1 MKKSGRYPKATGI
14 YVHREDLEQ
23 MVLHYFYREGMTQ
36 SAAARETEI
45 PITVAHNI
53 VNKIELKSKP
63 ENPERKD
70 NPHNIRPR
78 GIRLRDIPKFGE
90 TA

>member
-1 MKKSGRYPKATGI
+1 MKKTSRYPKATGI

-36 SAAARETEI
+36 TQAARTTGI

-53 VNKIELKSKP
+53 VNRIEIQSKP
-63 ENPERKD
+63 EHPEKK
-70 NPHNIRPR
+70 PTGYVFSLEEIPR
-78 GIRLRDIPKFGE
+78 IGE
-90 TA
+90 AV

>member
-1 MKKSGRYPKATGI
+1 MKKTSRYPKATGI

-36 SAAARETEI
+36 TQAARETEI

-53 VNKIELKSKP
+53 VNRVELKSKP
-63 ENPERKD
+63 ENPPRKS
-70 NPHNIRPR
+70 NPHEF
-78 GIRLRDIPKFGE
+78 RLQDIPKFGE

>member
-1 MKKSGRYPKATGI
+1 MKKTSRYPKATGI

-36 SAAARETEI
+36 TQAARETEI

-53 VNKIELKSKP
+53 VNRVELKSKP
-63 ENPERKD
+63 ENPERKS
-70 NPHNIRPR
+70 NPH
-78 GIRLRDIPKFGE
+78 GFRLRDIPKE
-90 TA
+90 VCDEY

>member
-1 MKKSGRYPKATGI
+1 MKKTSRYPKATGI

-36 SAAARETEI
+36 TQAARKTEI

-53 VNKIELKSKP
+53 VNRVEIKSKP
-63 ENPERKD
+63 ENPERKS
-70 NPHNIRPR
+70 NPY
-78 GIRLRDIPKFGE
+78 GFRLQDIPKFGE

>member
-1 MKKSGRYPKATGI
+1 MKKGGRYPAATGI
-14 YVHREDLEQ
+14 YVHRKDLEQ

-36 SAAARETEI
+36 SDAARTTGI

-53 VNKIELKSKP
+53 VNKVEIQSKP
-63 ENPERKD
+63 VNPERKD
-70 NPHNIRPR
+70 YPH
-78 GIRLRDIPKFGE
+78 GFRLKDIPKFGE

>member
-1 MKKSGRYPKATGI
+1 MRKSGRYPKATGI

-36 SAAARETEI
+36 SAAARTTGI

-53 VNKIELKSKP
+53 VNKIEIQSKP
-63 ENPERKD
+63 ENPEKKSTGYVFSLEE
-70 NPHNIRPR
+70 IPR
-78 GIRLRDIPKFGE
+78 IGDRHE
-90 TA
+90 TI

>member
-1 MKKSGRYPKATGI
+1 MCNPKKTTGI

-23 MVLHYFYREGMTQ
+23 MVLHYFYREGMSQ

-53 VNKIELKSKP
+53 INKVELQSKP
-63 ENPERKD
+63 ENPERKS
-70 NPHNIRPR
+70 NPH
-78 GIRLRDIPKFGE
+78 GIRLRDIPRLGE